1 MLPRTLRPLAA
12 AGTRRP
18 QAVAGGLIRC
28 HVSKRTTRS
37 EKLADRRSFHLDAKK
52 WAAFMAALDA
62 STRDLSRLKR
72 LLSEPSIFSD
82 RDPA

>member
-1 MLPRTLRPLAA
+1 
-12 AGTRRP
+12 
-18 QAVAGGLIRC
+18 
-28 HVSKRTTRS
+28 
-37 EKLADRRSFHLDAKK
+37 
-52 WAAFMAALDA
+52 MAALDA